1 MKADIAAHLKELLE
15 LEDDEIKEFYDAFIK
30 EFDKSCVDLQEPGVD
45 SDFQKLRIIT
55 HTLFGYCENMGAM
68 DLFALAKEL
77 NAAAKAEDVPTCQ
90 SSIQKIFRM
99 HEAYLAE
106 G

>member
-15 LEDDEIKEFYDAFIK
+15 LEDDEIQEFYDAFIK
-30 EFDKSCVDLQEPGVD
+30 EFDKSCNDLKEDGVD

-55 HTLFGYCENMGAM
+55 HTMFGYCENMGAM
-68 DLFALAKEL
+68 DIYALAKEL
-77 NAAAKAEDVPTCQ
+77 NTAAKAADVPACQ
-90 SSIQKIFRM
+90 AAIQKIFRM

>member
-1 MKADIAAHLKELLE
+1 MKSDIAAHLKEMLE
-15 LEDDEIKEFYDAFIK
+15 LEDAEIQEFYDAFIT
-30 EFDKSCVDLQEPGVD
+30 EFNKSCTELQENGVD

-55 HTLFGYCENMGAM
+55 HTMFGYCENMGAM
-68 DLFALAKEL
+68 DIFALAKEL
-77 NAAAKAEDVPTCQ
+77 NAAAKAADVPACQ
-90 SSIQKIFRM
+90 EAIRKIFKM

>member
-15 LEDDEIKEFYDAFIK
+15 LEDDEIREFYDAFIK
-30 EFDKSCVDLQEPGVD
+30 EFDKSCTELQEDGVD
-45 SDFQKLRIIT
+45 ADFQKLRIIT
-55 HTLFGYCENMGAM
+55 HTMFGYCENMGAM

-77 NAAAKAEDVPTCQ
+77 NAAAKAADTPACRE
-90 SSIQKIFRM
+90 SIQKIFRM

>member
-1 MKADIAAHLKELLE
+1 MKADIVAHLKELLE
-15 LEDDEIKEFYDAFIK
+15 LEDDEIQEFYDAFIK
-30 EFDKSCVDLQEPGVD
+30 EFDKSCTELQEDGVD
-45 SDFQKLRIIT
+45 SDYQKLRIIT
-55 HTLFGYCENMGAM
+55 HTMFGYCENMGAM

-77 NAAAKAEDVPTCQ
+77 NAAAKAADTPACRA
-90 SSIQKIFRM
+90 SIQKIFKM

>member
-30 EFDKSCVDLQEPGVD
+30 EFDKSCIDLQENGVE

-55 HTLFGYCENMGAM
+55 HTMFGYCENMGAM
-68 DLFALAKEL
+68 DLYALAKEL
-77 NAAAKAEDVPTCQ
+77 NTAAKAEDVPTCQ
-90 SSIQKIFRM
+90 ASIQKIFKM

>member
-55 HTLFGYCENMGAM
+55 HTVFGYCENMGAM

-90 SSIQKIFRM
+90 ASIRKIFQM

>member
-55 HTLFGYCENMGAM
+55 HTMFGYSENMGAM

-90 SSIQKIFRM
+90 ASIQKIFKM

>member
-1 MKADIAAHLKELLE
+1 MKADISAHLKELLE

-55 HTLFGYCENMGAM
+55 HTMFGYCENMGAM

-90 SSIQKIFRM
+90 ASIQKIFRM

>member
-30 EFDKSCVDLQEPGVD
+30 EFDKSCVDLQEPGID

-55 HTLFGYCENMGAM
+55 HTMFGYCENMGAM

-90 SSIQKIFRM
+90 ASIQKIFRM

>member
-15 LEDDEIKEFYDAFIK
+15 LEDDEIQEFYDAFIK
-30 EFDKSCVDLQEPGVD
+30 EFDTSCTELQEEGVD
-45 SDFQKLRIIT
+45 SDYQKLRIIT
-55 HTLFGYCENMGAM
+55 HTMFGYCENMGAM

-77 NAAAKAEDVPTCQ
+77 NAAAKAADTPACQ
-90 SSIQKIFRM
+90 ASIQKIFKM

>member
-55 HTLFGYCENMGAM
+55 HTMFGYCENMGAM

-90 SSIQKIFRM
+90 ASIRKIFQM
-99 HEAYLAE
+99 HDAYLAE
-106 G
+106 S

>member
-55 HTLFGYCENMGAM
+55 HTMFGYCENMGAM